1 MIRLALLMILGITLM
16 ANGCQENVT
25 QGVAGRVLWIEGNQ
39 MPTIVDEDNPAQT
52 RQRPEPTGVERE
64 VHFYELTPMDQAKGN
79 GVFFSDVQTKLV
91 EKVKTD
97 KEGNFAVSLP
107 VGRYSVFVKEEQG
120 LFANSMDG
128 QGNINPVEVSK
139 DEITPI
145 KLEVNYKA
153 AY

>member
-1 MIRLALLMILGITLM
+1 MILGITLM
-16 ANGCQENVT
+16 ANGCQENVK

-39 MPTIVDEDNPAQT
+39 MPTIVNEENPAAT
-52 RQRPEPTGVERE
+52 RQRPEPAGVERE
-64 VHFYELTPMDQAKGN
+64 VYFYELTPMDQATSN
-79 GVFFSDVQTKLV
+79 GVFFSDIQTKLV

-107 VGRYSVFVKEEQG
+107 EGRYSVFVKEDQG

-128 QGNINPVEVSK
+128 QGHINPVEVNK
-139 DEITPI
+139 DEITEL